1 LQAKRPGPLSIR
13 PREHGQTATWK
24 DEGIDD
30 MDIVL
35 EMHHR
40 RGFRR
45 RWMQG
50 SLQGAIDLSCIHL
63 AQGLIEAFDEHDC
76 RVVNTVQ
83 REITPRDL
91 LMITAGVPES
101 SENDHHLLLIE
112 TSKCNLP
119 ALKSDHRLCNS
130 SRRQYNIV
138 YCGILAARCSAAPC
152 AATERDQKI
161 RRTKLGF

>member
-1 LQAKRPGPLSIR
+1 
-13 PREHGQTATWK
+13 
-24 DEGIDD
+24 

-50 SLQGAIDLSCIHL
+50 SLQGAIDLSCIHP
-63 AQGLIEAFDEHDC
+63 AQGLIATCDEHDC
-76 RVVNTVQ
+76 RVVKTVQ

-91 LMITAGVPES
+91 LMIAAGVPES

-119 ALKSDHRLCNS
+119 ALKSDHRLCNG
-130 SRRQYNIV
+130 SRRQYNMAD
-138 YCGILAARCSAAPC
+138 CGILAARCSAAPC